1 MATGAPPPSPGPAAP
16 APGAAARVVA
26 AVIGEGAL
34 TFDLAVPC
42 EVFGLDRSDLGVAW
56 YRFLLVSADPSPIT
70 TSTGFQLA
78 TPHRLDA
85 LAEAGTVV
93 VPGWCDPEVRP
104 SAELVAALTAAH
116 RAGARIVSL
125 CTGAFVLADAG
136 LLDGRRATTHWMYAE
151 RLRARC
157 AARVDPA
164 ALYVQDG
171 NVFTSAGTAA
181 GIDLCLHLVR
191 LDHGAEIA
199 NAVARRLVMPPF
211 REGGQAQYIDRP
223 LPVDPADQAF
233 GDLLRWAADHLD
245 EGVTVDDLARRA
257 AMSTRTLGRRFRGA
271 LGLSPSEWLL
281 GERIR
286 LAQRILETTGVPLE
300 VVAARAG
307 FGSAATMR
315 SVFARRLRTSPRA
328 YRRTFRAATPA
339 GRSPEP

>member
-1 MATGAPPPSPGPAAP
+1 MEGLHLGDQQAQVGHPAVHLARRGRRARPARGRGTSRVGPLPGARDPDHGQQRPPAKPPPAH
-16 APGAAARVVA
+16 
-26 AVIGEGAL
+26 
-34 TFDLAVPC
+34 T
-42 EVFGLDRSDLGVAW
+42 
-56 YRFLLVSADPSPIT
+56 SADPSPIT

-171 NVFTSAGTAA
+171 TAHSAGTA
-181 GIDLCLHLVR
+181 GITS
-191 LDHGAEIA
+191 
-199 NAVARRLVMPPF
+199 
-211 REGGQAQYIDRP
+211 
-223 LPVDPADQAF
+223 
-233 GDLLRWAADHLD
+233 
-245 EGVTVDDLARRA
+245 VTWCA
-257 AMSTRTLGRRFRGA
+257 
-271 LGLSPSEWLL
+271 W
-281 GERIR
+281 
-286 LAQRILETTGVPLE
+286 TTGP
-300 VVAARAG
+300 
-307 FGSAATMR
+307 
-315 SVFARRLRTSPRA
+315 TSP
-328 YRRTFRAATPA
+328 AA
-339 GRSPEP
+339 GG

>member
-1 MATGAPPPSPGPAAP
+1 MPTGA
-16 APGAAARVVA
+16 RTVA

-42 EVFGLDRSDLGVAW
+42 EVFGLDRSDLGVDW

-70 TSTGFQLA
+70 TSTGFRLD

-85 LAEAGTVV
+85 LAGAGTVV

-104 SAELVAALTAAH
+104 SAALVAALTAAH

-191 LDHGAEIA
+191 LDYGAEIA

-223 LPVDPADQAF
+223 LPLDPADRAF
-233 GDLLRWAADHLD
+233 GDLLRWAVDHLS

-257 AMSTRTLGRRFRGA
+257 AMSTRTLGRRFQGTV
-271 LGLSPSEWLL
+271 GQSPSEWLL
-281 GERIR
+281 GERVR

-328 YRRTFRAATPA
+328 YRRTFRAGGPA
-339 GRSPEP
+339 G